1 MEAQR
6 TQKELNMQM
15 AANRTNGELASR
27 MDRIE
32 KNIELILELLVK
44 ENIKP
49 KKK

>member
-6 TQKELNMQM
+6 SQKELNSTIHSNQRH
-15 AANRTNGELASR
+15 AESVRR

-32 KNIELILELLVK
+32 KNIDLILELLVK